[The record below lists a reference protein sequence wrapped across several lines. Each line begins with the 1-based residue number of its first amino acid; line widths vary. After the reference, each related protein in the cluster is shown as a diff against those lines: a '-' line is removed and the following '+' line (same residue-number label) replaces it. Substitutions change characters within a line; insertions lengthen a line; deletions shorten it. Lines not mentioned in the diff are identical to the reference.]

1 MEREAEREGERD
13 AEHEAEHDVQREAE
27 RRWNDITTL
36 LVDQVT
42 HYYYYIVQIRGYFTK
57 VY

>member
-13 AEHEAEHDVQREAE
+13 AEHEAERDVQREAE

-36 LVDQVT
+36 LVDKPSNT
-42 HYYYYIVQIRGYFTK
+42 LLLYSTDTWLLH
-57 VY
+57 